1 MMENQSHKL
10 VIDITD
16 EQYKKLRQIL
26 PHGTKKQLFQAL
38 IDSLIEL
45 HRTEGLLPIMGLI
58 RQEDVGFKD
67 LLAYDRADKQV
78 THNFISLLAILLP
91 LVGINP
97 QPLTTYSECVSA
109 VAKVT
114 NEMQTRYDTLNRN
127 STRAK

>member
-1 MMENQSHKL
+1 M
-10 VIDITD
+10 
-16 EQYKKLRQIL
+16 RQIL

-38 IDSLIEL
+38 VDSLIEL

-78 THNFISLLAILLP
+78 THDFISLLAILLP
-91 LVGINP
+91 LVGLGT
-97 QPLTTYSECVSA
+97 QPLSTYSECVSA

-114 NEMQTRYDTLNRN
+114 SKIAAYQTNNVTVEGV
-127 STRAK
+127 